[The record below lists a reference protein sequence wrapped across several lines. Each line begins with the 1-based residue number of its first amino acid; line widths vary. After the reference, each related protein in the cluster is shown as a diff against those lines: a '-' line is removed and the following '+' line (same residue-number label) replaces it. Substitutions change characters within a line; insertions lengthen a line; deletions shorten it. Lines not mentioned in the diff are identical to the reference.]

1 MTSSK
6 FVLVIIT
13 IACCVSLAAA
23 RIAATTHEEQDRK
36 VMWKKVDE
44 AMQQALPKTAIEQ
57 LDKIIASAK
66 TDEAFDEAIRAV
78 CRKYQTTMQIEGGSQ
93 AVAIKLLQADLPQ
106 YPAEMQPVLKA
117 ILANWYWNYYQQNRW
132 QFQQRT
138 QTAQAPGDDFETWD
152 LKRILAESEKLFIA
166 ALAERDAL
174 QKIPVETYSQLLVAG
189 TVPDKYRP
197 TMFDF
202 LAQEALTF
210 YQLAEQR
217 IRPQDAFDLSAE
229 TAVFGSTQN
238 FLAWQLP
245 ENNTSPIVKAL
256 RLFQDLMEFH
266 RDDDDP
272 AARWDLDL
280 QRLGYGHDE
289 AYGPEKDARYAAALE
304 RYIAMV
310 GDHELGCAASAALA
324 NLLNSQDKAV
334 EAREVCQQAL
344 ARNDKGP
351 LANRCRNIIAQIEA
365 KSASITTERVWNQ
378 PWPTVDVTYRNVDKV
393 FFRLVPFDFAAWAT
407 SASWSPE
414 SLDQAAREKLLRDQP
429 TRQWSANLPR
439 TADYRQRVENITVP
453 EDLGP
458 GSYYL
463 ISSHREDF
471 AQDDNQISFC
481 EVWVSSLALI
491 QRNRYDQTV
500 EGMVLDALSGKPI
513 AGAQVE
519 LWVVEQRQRREKFTL
534 KETLVTDQNG
544 IYSKKLDQQFRYM
557 VRAKHDNQSLA
568 SADGAYSYGGG
579 SWESDQQLTVFF
591 TDRSIYRPGQTIQF
605 KGVVVDQKQTTDT
618 YQVIPDRTITVA
630 LFDYNN
636 QQVEELKLVSNR
648 FGSISGSF
656 TAPRDRGT
664 GTMSIRVTSG
674 AGGAT
679 SFNVEE
685 YKRPKFFVEVNAPKT
700 AARLDD
706 TVNVTGVATSYTSAP
721 IDGASVSYRVVRG
734 VELAPWWAW
743 RCWWWPINT
752 QAQEISHGTTTTKM
766 DGSFEVEFSAVPDRT
781 IPKLSEP
788 KFSYTIY
795 ADVTD
800 STGET
805 RSNSVTINVG
815 YTALNATVAFE
826 EWQTTAKPV
835 PVKVATTT
843 LDGQPQTVDATIK
856 VYRLKSPEKVQ
867 RAKLSPRWYYFRP
880 NPNLEKLP
888 DVPPD
893 WSDINTWPS
902 WRRSCFQKR

>member
-1 MTSSK
+1 
-6 FVLVIIT
+6 
-13 IACCVSLAAA
+13 
-23 RIAATTHEEQDRK
+23 
-36 VMWKKVDE
+36 MWKKVDE
-44 AMQQALPKTAIEQ
+44 AMQKSLPKTAIEQ

-66 TDEAFDEAIRAV
+66 NDKAFDDAIRAV
-78 CRKYQTTMQIEGGSQ
+78 CRKYQLTMQIEGGSQ
-93 AVAIKLLQADLPQ
+93 SVAIKLLQTDLDQ

-138 QTAQAPGDDFETWD
+138 QTAQSPGDDFETWD
-152 LKRILAESEKLFIA
+152 LKRILAESEKLFVA
-166 ALAERDAL
+166 ALAERETL
-174 QKIPVETYSQLLVAG
+174 KKIPVEKYSQLLVAG

-202 LAQEALTF
+202 LAQEAITF
-210 YQLAEQR
+210 YRLAEQR

-229 TAVFGSTQN
+229 TDVFGSTPD
-238 FLAWQLP
+238 FLAWKLP
-245 ENNTSPIVKAL
+245 ENSTSPIVKAL
-256 RLFQDLMEFH
+256 ELFQDLLRFH
-266 RDDDDP
+266 TNDDDP

-280 QRLGYGHDE
+280 QRLVYGHDE

-304 RYIAMV
+304 RYMEMV
-310 GDHELGCAASAALA
+310 GDHELGCAASADLA
-324 NLLNSQDKAV
+324 NLLQSQDKAV
-334 EAREVCQQAL
+334 EAREVCHRAL

-378 PWPTVDVTYRNVDKV
+378 PLPSIDVTYRNVDKV
-393 FFRLVPFDFAAWAT
+393 FFRLVPFDFANWA
-407 SASWSPE
+407 SSGSWSPE
-414 SLDQAAREKLLRDQP
+414 NIDQAARDKLLRDKP
-429 TRQWSANLPR
+429 AAQWSANLPP
-439 TADYRQRVENITVP
+439 TTDYRQRVEKVP
-453 EDLGP
+453 VPQDLTP

-471 AQDDNQISFC
+471 GSDDNQVSFC

-491 QRNRYDQTV
+491 QRTRYDNTI

-519 LWVVEQRQRREKFTL
+519 LWVVQQRQRREQFTL
-534 KETLVTDQNG
+534 QEILVTDKNG
-544 IYSKKLDQQFRYM
+544 IYRKQFNQQFRYM

-568 SADGAYSYGGG
+568 SANGAYSYGGG
-579 SWESDQQLTVFF
+579 NWESNQQLTVFF

-605 KGVVVDQKQTTDT
+605 KGVVVDQNQSTDT
-618 YQVIPDRTITVA
+618 YKVIPDRSITVA
-630 LFDYNN
+630 LFDHNN

-664 GTMSIRVTSG
+664 GQMFIRVTSG
-674 AGGAT
+674 ASGAA
-679 SFNVEE
+679 SFSVEE
-685 YKRPKFFVEVNAPKT
+685 YKRPKFFVEVDAPKV

-706 TVNVTGVATSYTSAP
+706 KVNVTGTATSYTSAP

-734 VELAPWWAW
+734 VQLAPWWYW

-752 QAQEISHGTTTTKM
+752 QVQEISHGTTTTKM
-766 DGSFEVEFSAVPDRT
+766 DGSFDIEFTAVPDRT

-815 YTALNATVAFE
+815 YTALNATVSFDP
-826 EWQTTAKPV
+826 WQTSAKPV
-835 PVKVATTT
+835 TVKVATTT
-843 LDGQPQTVDATIK
+843 LDGQPQTADATIK
-856 VYRLKSPEKVQ
+856 VYRLKSPEKVE

-893 WSDINTWPS
+893 WSDINTWPTAKKS
-902 WRRSCFQKR
+902 SQKK